1 MKLGKSDRFRPDDW
15 ERSVDRMGV
24 YLNSRSA
31 YSLFCEDYASTYYV
45 DKTDILAELVP
56 IVELKENLSE
66 RSGINRG
73 KGQKYVAIIRPRR
86 FGKTVMANMIVSY
99 FGKGADSNAEFET
112 LSVSKY
118 SWYQKHLNKHNVI
131 HIMFNEMPKGCK
143 SYDQYIARFEKGLL
157 TDLRKDYPDAEI
169 EKEDAVWDALKKIHE
184 YCDGEKFIFV
194 LDEWD
199 CIFHKRFVMDE
210 DKAAYIDFLS
220 NLLKDKAYVEMAY
233 MTGILPIA
241 KYSSGSEL
249 NMFFEYSMAT
259 RVKYSEY
266 FGFTDEEVDVLYQR
280 YLEAETNPAV
290 TREGLELWYDGY
302 QTAGGQ
308 KLYNPRSVV
317 GALSDN
323 QLGSYWT
330 SSGPYDEIFYYI
342 GANTDAVKD
351 DIAAMVADNPV
362 PARVQEYAATSMELK
377 TKDEIFSAMVVYGFL
392 NYKEGYVSIPNKEL
406 MDKFTE
412 VVQREPSLGNVYKLT
427 KESGRML
434 AATKAGDTKTMTELM
449 EYAHNTHSPLQT
461 YSNEAELAS
470 IIRWVY
476 LKALDS
482 YRIEREDKAGTG
494 YVDFIFYPF
503 LKNDDCIIIELK
515 VNHTADEAIQQI
527 KDRQYALRFEGK
539 FGENPEY
546 TGRILAVGIAYNK
559 DDENKRHECKVE
571 VLREKLK

>member
-1 MKLGKSDRFRPDDW
+1 
-15 ERSVDRMGV
+15 MGV

-31 YSLFCEDYASTYYV
+31 YSLFCEDCASTYFV

-56 IVELKENLSE
+56 IVSLKENLSE
-66 RSGINRG
+66 RSGSNHG
-73 KGQKYVAIIRPRR
+73 TGQKYVAITRPRR
-86 FGKTVMANMIVSY
+86 FGKTVMANMIASY
-99 FGKGADSNAEFET
+99 FGKGIDSHEEFDT
-112 LSVSKY
+112 LRVSQY
-118 SWYQKHLNKHNVI
+118 PWYKKHLNQHNVI
-131 HIMFNEMPKGCK
+131 HIVFNEMPDEATT
-143 SYDQYIARFEKGLL
+143 YTQYIKRIKKGLIA
-157 TDLRKDYPDAEI
+157 DLRKVYPDAEI
-169 EKEDAVWDALKKIHE
+169 EKDDAIWDALIKVHE

-199 CIFHKRFVMDE
+199 YIYHQKFVTDN
-210 DKAAYIDFLS
+210 DKDDFTKFLS

-266 FGFTDEEVDVLYQR
+266 FGFTDKEVDALYQR
-280 YLEAETNPAV
+280 YLETESAPAV

-351 DIAAMVADNPV
+351 DIAAMVAENPV

-377 TKDEIFSAMVVYGFL
+377 TKDQIFSAMVVYGFL
-392 NYKEGYVSIPNKEL
+392 NYKDGYVSIPNKEL
-406 MDKFTE
+406 MDKFAE
-412 VVQREPSLGNVYKLT
+412 IVQREPSMGNVYKLT

-434 AATKAGDTKTMTELM
+434 AATKAGNTKTMTELI

-476 LKALDS
+476 LKALDF
-482 YRIEREDKAGTG
+482 YRIEREDKAGVG

-503 LKNDDCIIIELK
+503 IKNDDCIIIELK

-546 TGRILAVGIAYNK
+546 TGRILAIGIAYDK
-559 DDENKRHECKVE
+559 EDKQHQCKVE
-571 VLREKLK
+571 VLRNKIN

>member
-1 MKLGKSDRFRPDDW
+1 
-15 ERSVDRMGV
+15 MGV

-31 YSLFCEDYASTYYV
+31 YSLFCEEYASTYYV

-73 KGQKYVAIIRPRR
+73 KEQKYVAITRPRR
-86 FGKTVMANMIVSY
+86 FGKTVMANMIASY
-99 FGKGADSNAEFET
+99 FGKGADSSAEFGT

-118 SWYQKHLNKHNVI
+118 SWYKKHLNKHNVI
-131 HIMFNEMPKGCK
+131 HIMFNEMPDEVT
-143 SYDQYIARFEKGLL
+143 SYEQYIRRIKRGLI
-157 TDLRKDYPDAEI
+157 TDLRRSYPNAEI
-169 EKEDAVWDALKKIHE
+169 EKDDAVWDALKKVHE

-199 CIFHKRFVMDE
+199 YIYHQDFATDK
-210 DKAAYIDFLS
+210 DKASFTKFLS

-392 NYKEGYVSIPNKEL
+392 NYKDGYVSIPNKEL

-494 YVDFIFYPF
+494 FVDLIFYPF
-503 LKNDDCIIIELK
+503 IKNDDCIIIELK
-515 VNHTADEAIQQI
+515 VNHTAEDAIQQI

-571 VLREKLK
+571 VLRERLK

>member
-1 MKLGKSDRFRPDDW
+1 
-15 ERSVDRMGV
+15 MGV
-24 YLNSRSA
+24 YLNCRSA

-66 RSGINRG
+66 RSGIGGG
-73 KGQKYVAIIRPRR
+73 KGQKYVAITRPRR
-86 FGKTVMANMIVSY
+86 FGKTVMANMIASY
-99 FGKGADSNAEFET
+99 FGKGVDSNVEFGT

-118 SWYQKHLNKHNVI
+118 PWYKKHLNKHNVI
-131 HIMFNEMPKGCK
+131 YIMFNEMPKGCK
-143 SYDQYIARFEKGLL
+143 SYDQYINRIQELL
-157 TDLRKDYPDAEI
+157 LDDLIMAYPNVKIRET
-169 EKEDAVWDALKKIHE
+169 DAVWDALKKVHE

-199 CIFHKRFVMDE
+199 CIFHKRFVTDE

-266 FGFTDEEVDVLYQR
+266 FGFTDAEVDVLYRR
-280 YLEAETNPAV
+280 YLDVETNPAV

-392 NYKEGYVSIPNKEL
+392 NYKDGYVSIPNKEL

-412 VVQREPSLGNVYKLT
+412 MVQREPSLGNVYKLA
-427 KESGRML
+427 KESRRML
-434 AATKAGDTKTMTELM
+434 EATKAGDTKTMTELM

-482 YRIEREDKAGTG
+482 YHIEREDKAGTG

-503 LKNDDCIIIELK
+503 VKNEDCIIIELK
-515 VNHTADEAIQQI
+515 VNHTADDAIQQI

-571 VLREKLK
+571 VLRERLK

>member
-1 MKLGKSDRFRPDDW
+1 
-15 ERSVDRMGV
+15 MGV

-56 IVELKENLSE
+56 IVELNGNEME
-66 RSGINRG
+66 ESGPHQG
-73 KGQKYVAIIRPRR
+73 KGQKYVAITRPRR
-86 FGKTVMANMIVSY
+86 FGKTVMANMIASY
-99 FGKGADSNAEFET
+99 FGKGVDSGRLFRN
-112 LSVSKY
+112 LKVSKY
-118 SWYQKHLNKHNVI
+118 DWYEEHLNRHNVI
-131 HIMFNEMPKGCK
+131 HIMFHKMPKGCK

-157 TDLRKDYPDAEI
+157 TDLRKTYPEAEI
-169 EKEDAVWDALKKIHE
+169 EKDDAVWDALTKVHE
-184 YCDGEKFIFV
+184 YYDGEKFIFV

-199 CIFHKRFVMDE
+199 SIFHKNFVTDA

-220 NLLKDKAYVEMAY
+220 NLLKDNAYVELAY

-266 FGFTDEEVDVLYQR
+266 FGFTDEEVDELYQR
-280 YLEAETNPAV
+280 YLEKETDPAV
-290 TREGLELWYDGY
+290 TRAGLELWYDGY

-351 DIAAMVADNPV
+351 DIADMVADNPI
-362 PARVQEYAATSMELK
+362 PSKVQEYAATSMELK

-392 NYKEGYVSIPNKEL
+392 NYKDGYVSIPNKEL
-406 MDKFTE
+406 MDKFAE
-412 VVQREPSLGNVYKLT
+412 VVQREPSMGNVYKLT

-434 AATKAGDTKTMTELM
+434 AATKAGDTQTMTELM

-476 LKALDS
+476 LKALDT
-482 YRIEREDKAGTG
+482 YRIEREDKAGVG

-503 LKNDDCIIIELK
+503 LKGDDCIIIELK
-515 VNHTADEAIQQI
+515 VDHTADEAIQQI

-546 TGRILAVGIAYNK
+546 TGRILAVGIAYQK
-559 DDENKRHECKVE
+559 QDGKKRHECKVE
-571 VLREKLK
+571 VLRERII

>member
-1 MKLGKSDRFRPDDW
+1 
-15 ERSVDRMGV
+15 MGV

-31 YSLFCEDYASTYYV
+31 YSLFRREYASTYFV
-45 DKTDILAELVP
+45 DKTEILTELVP
-56 IVELKENLSE
+56 LVELEGNGIE
-66 RSGINRG
+66 ESGPNQG
-73 KGQKYVAIIRPRR
+73 KGQKYVAITRPRR
-86 FGKTVMANMIVSY
+86 FGKTVMANMIASY
-99 FGKGADSNAEFET
+99 FGKGLDSGRLFCN
-112 LSVSKY
+112 LNVSKY
-118 SWYQKHLNKHNVI
+118 DWYGAHLNKHNVI
-131 HIMFNEMPKGCK
+131 HIMFNEVPDEVTT
-143 SYDQYIARFEKGLL
+143 YAQYISMIKDTLL
-157 TDLRKDYPDAEI
+157 DDLSMAYPNVKIRDTDP
-169 EKEDAVWDALKKIHE
+169 VWRVLTKIHE

-199 CIFHKRFVMDE
+199 YIYHQDFAAEK
-210 DKAAYIDFLS
+210 DKAGFTKFLS

-259 RVKYSEY
+259 KVKYSEY
-266 FGFTDEEVDVLYQR
+266 FGFTDEEVDGLYQI
-280 YLEAETNPAV
+280 YLETERNPAIP
-290 TREGLELWYDGY
+290 RDELELWYDGY

-323 QLGSYWT
+323 QLVSYWT

-342 GANTDAVKD
+342 EANTDAVKD

-362 PARVQEYAATSMELK
+362 PAKVEEYAATSMELK

-392 NYKEGYVSIPNKEL
+392 NYKNGYVSIPNKEL
-406 MDKFTE
+406 MDKFAE

-434 AATKAGDTKTMTELM
+434 AATKAGDIKTMAELM

-461 YSNEAELAS
+461 YSDEAELAS

-476 LKALDS
+476 LKALDF
-482 YRIEREDKAGTG
+482 YRIEREDKAGVG

-503 LKNDDCIIIELK
+503 VKSDDCIIIELK

-539 FGENPEY
+539 FGEIPEY

-559 DDENKRHECKVE
+559 KDENKRHECKVE
-571 VLREKLK
+571 VLRERISSSSEQILWNFL

>member
-1 MKLGKSDRFRPDDW
+1 
-15 ERSVDRMGV
+15 MGV
-24 YLNSRSA
+24 YLNSRSS

-45 DKTDILAELVP
+45 DKTDILAEFVP

-66 RSGINRG
+66 WSGINRG
-73 KGQKYVAIIRPRR
+73 KGQKYVAITRPRR
-86 FGKTVMANMIVSY
+86 FGKTVMANMIAAY
-99 FGKGADSNAEFET
+99 FGKGVDSNEEFGT
-112 LSVSKY
+112 LSISKY
-118 SWYQKHLNKHNVI
+118 PWYKKHLNKHNVI
-131 HIMFNEMPKGCK
+131 HIMFNEMPDEAT
-143 SYDQYIARFEKGLL
+143 SYAQYITRIKSLLLDDLMMAYPNVKIREK
-157 TDLRKDYPDAEI
+157 
-169 EKEDAVWDALKKIHE
+169 DAVWDALKKVHE

-199 CIFHKRFVMDE
+199 YIYHQDFATDE
-210 DKAAYIDFLS
+210 DKVSFTKFLS

-259 RVKYSEY
+259 KVKYSEY

-280 YLEAETNPAV
+280 YLETETNPAV
-290 TREGLELWYDGY
+290 TREELELWYDGY

-323 QLGSYWT
+323 QLSSYWT

-362 PARVQEYAATSMELK
+362 PGRVQEYAATSMELK

-392 NYKEGYVSIPNKEL
+392 NYKDGYVFIPNKEL
-406 MDKFTE
+406 MDKFAE

-482 YRIEREDKAGTG
+482 YHIEREDKAGTG

-503 LKNDDCIIIELK
+503 VKSDDCIIIELK

-559 DDENKRHECKVE
+559 DDESKRHECKVE
-571 VLREKLK
+571 VLRERLK

>member
-1 MKLGKSDRFRPDDW
+1 
-15 ERSVDRMGV
+15 MGV

-31 YSLFCEDYASTYYV
+31 YSLFCEDCASTYFV

-56 IVELKENLSE
+56 IVSLKENLSE
-66 RSGINRG
+66 RSGSNCG
-73 KGQKYVAIIRPRR
+73 TGQKYVAITRPRR
-86 FGKTVMANMIVSY
+86 FGKTVMANMIASY
-99 FGKGADSNAEFET
+99 FGKGIDSHEEFDT
-112 LSVSKY
+112 LRVSQY
-118 SWYQKHLNKHNVI
+118 PWYKKHLNQHNVI
-131 HIMFNEMPKGCK
+131 HIVFNEMPDEATT
-143 SYDQYIARFEKGLL
+143 YTQYIKRIKKGLIA
-157 TDLRKDYPDAEI
+157 DLRKVYPDAEI
-169 EKEDAVWDALKKIHE
+169 EKDDAIWDALIKVHE

-199 CIFHKRFVMDE
+199 YIYHQKFVTDN
-210 DKAAYIDFLS
+210 DKDDFTKFLS

-266 FGFTDEEVDVLYQR
+266 FGFTDKEVDALYQR
-280 YLEAETNPAV
+280 YLETESAPAV

-351 DIAAMVADNPV
+351 DIAAMVAENPV

-377 TKDEIFSAMVVYGFL
+377 TKDQIFSAMVVYGFL
-392 NYKEGYVSIPNKEL
+392 NYKDGYVSIPNKEL
-406 MDKFTE
+406 MDKFAE
-412 VVQREPSLGNVYKLT
+412 IVQREPSMGNVYKLT

-434 AATKAGDTKTMTELM
+434 AATKAGNTKTMTELI

-476 LKALDS
+476 LKALDF
-482 YRIEREDKAGTG
+482 YRIEREDKAGVG

-503 LKNDDCIIIELK
+503 IKNDDCIIIELK

-546 TGRILAVGIAYNK
+546 TGRILAIGIAYDK
-559 DDENKRHECKVE
+559 EDKQHQCKVE
-571 VLREKLK
+571 VLRDKIN